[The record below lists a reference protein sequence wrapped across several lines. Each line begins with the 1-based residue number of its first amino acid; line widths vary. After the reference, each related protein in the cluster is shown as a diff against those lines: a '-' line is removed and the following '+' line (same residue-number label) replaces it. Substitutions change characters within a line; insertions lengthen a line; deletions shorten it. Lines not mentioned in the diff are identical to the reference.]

1 MVQFTHT
8 RTHTIIRRNIS
19 KGLVVVADFSE
30 IGKVGVCVG
39 IVVLLL
45 EMLVRTELAEE
56 SEEHVE

>member
-1 MVQFTHT
+1 MHAHTNAHT

-45 EMLVRTELAEE
+45 EMLV
-56 SEEHVE
+56 